1 MDRFQARL
9 NIPKGESFAIIDLV
23 TDKNTG
29 EKVIMDV
36 FKFGMHY
43 WKRHLPIDILNK
55 LLSCVILGADLC
67 FPMLTSLF
75 IDYCILDNTPQADT
89 MFSFLLTKKYGAV
102 HSMELF
108 LRGWR
113 SYAGALYLQGHH
125 PGKYPLRK
133 TGSHR

>member
-1 MDRFQARL
+1 
-9 NIPKGESFAIIDLV
+9 
-23 TDKNTG
+23 
-29 EKVIMDV
+29 MDV

-55 LLSCVILGADLC
+55 FLSCVILGADLC

-133 TGSHR
+133 TGSHEELMALHGLYYALNQPGER